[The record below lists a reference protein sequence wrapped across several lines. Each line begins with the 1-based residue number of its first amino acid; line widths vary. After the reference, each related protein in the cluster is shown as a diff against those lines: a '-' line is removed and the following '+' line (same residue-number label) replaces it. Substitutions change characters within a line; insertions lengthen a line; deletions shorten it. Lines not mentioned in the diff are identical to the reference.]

1 MWLVVVV
8 AVVLVVA
15 LAGLVATRIRGR
27 GTPSAPLRTDRIPGV
42 GDDAA
47 PPRDTPKRPLETV
60 DLPEDGSGDGDGLA
74 VLDRPAPAAG
84 RMARLRDRLARSG
97 SMGRGIVALL
107 SRGAVDDQ
115 TWEEIED
122 SLIGADLGV
131 AVAGEVVE
139 NLKTALRSDPSAS
152 PRDLLRT
159 QLLAL
164 VGTDSDRTLAVEAP
178 GRPAVVLVVGVNG
191 TGKTTTTG
199 KLARVMVAE
208 DRDVVLGAADTF
220 RAAAAEQLQ
229 TWGDRVGVPVV
240 RGPEGSD
247 PASVAF
253 EAVSTAISGECDVLV
268 VDTAGR
274 LHTKTGLMDELG
286 KVKRVIEK
294 QAPVDEV
301 LLVLDA
307 TTGQN
312 GLAQARVFAEVVD
325 VTGVVLTKLDGTA
338 KGGIVVSVQRELGV
352 PVKLVGLGEGPDDLA
367 PFDPEVFVDALLG

>member
-1 MWLVVVV
+1 
-8 AVVLVVA
+8 
-15 LAGLVATRIRGR
+15 
-27 GTPSAPLRTDRIPGV
+27 V

-47 PPRDTPKRPLETV
+47 PPRDTPKRTIATVPLPDDA
-60 DLPEDGSGDGDGLA
+60 DLGGGADGSGDLA
-74 VLDRPAPAAG
+74 IVDRPAPVAG

-97 SMGRGIVALL
+97 GLGQGIVALL
-107 SRGAVDDQ
+107 SRSTVDDA

-122 SLIGADLGV
+122 SLIAADTGV
-131 AVAGEVVE
+131 GIAAEVVE
-139 NLKTALRSDPSAS
+139 GLRAALRAEPGAS
-152 PRDLLRT
+152 PRALLRL
-159 QLLAL
+159 QLLGLLDPAA
-164 VGTDSDRTLAVEAP
+164 DRSLAVAAV

-199 KLARVMVAE
+199 KLARVLVAE

-220 RAAAAEQLQ
+220 RAAAADQLQ

-240 RGPEGSD
+240 RGPEGGD

-253 EAVSTAISGECDVLV
+253 DAVTAAIDSEADVLL

-294 QAPVDEV
+294 KAPVDEV

-312 GLAQARVFAEVVD
+312 GMAQAKVFAEVVD